1 MTKMYKLA
9 NHSTNNAHVEFDFD
23 ANGCFQRVRLV
34 SYCTTILE
42 IENDFS
48 SDTWVKVKC
57 PVNYSP
63 TTARHVN
70 WFTTNF
76 FGKNLYHEL
85 KITPVEGFLPVENC
99 RYCFLD
105 TVRWYIDNAV
115 KFHY

>member
-1 MTKMYKLA
+1 MTKLFKLA
-9 NHSTNNAHVEFDFD
+9 SHSTNNAHVEFDFD
-23 ANGCFQRVRLV
+23 ANGCFQSARLV
-34 SYCTTILE
+34 SYRTVILE

-48 SDTWVKVKC
+48 HCTCVKVKC
-57 PVNYSP
+57 PVNYSH

-85 KITPVEGFLPVENC
+85 KNIPVDGLLPVENS

-105 TVRWYIDNAV
+105 AVRWYNDNAA